1 MRWVLNTYR
10 VAQEWTLDEML
21 EMARK
26 TGFDG
31 MEFLMDYEQKHGF
44 EWDTPEERWQSL
56 KDRVNAFGLEIS
68 SLTSCQNFHSLDDAE
83 RGESVTRVKRVIE
96 MARFM
101 DCKQVRVLGDRVP
114 NDDTADTVVSNVAA
128 CLGELGRDAAPD
140 GIEVS
145 MEMHGS
151 FADPA
156 LALKAVGGANEP
168 NVGLVF
174 NCQWRARDG
183 SWGLPEGAPSIA
195 PIYDATARYYTSV
208 HMHQMED
215 PQQLSYY
222 QELCADLIRDD
233 FQGFVAYEG
242 AYTGPDPEQVLRL
255 YTALFRTMTGG

>member
-1 MRWVLNTYR
+1 MRWVMNTYQ

-21 EMARK
+21 DMAKK

-31 MEFLMDYEQKHGF
+31 MEFLMDFEQKHGF
-44 EWDTPEERWQSL
+44 EWDTPEEQWEPL
-56 KDRVNAFGLEIS
+56 KQRVNASGLEIS
-68 SLTSCQNFHSLDDAE
+68 SLTSCQNFHSLDNAE
-83 RGESVTRVKRVIE
+83 RGESVSRVKRVID
-96 MARFM
+96 MARSM
-101 DCKQVRVLGDRVP
+101 DCRQVRVLGDRVP
-114 NDDTADTVVSNVAA
+114 GDENADTVVGNVAA
-128 CLGELGRDAAPD
+128 CLGELGRYAAPD
-140 GIEVS
+140 GIQVS

-156 LALKAVGGANEP
+156 LARRAVEGAGEP

-208 HMHQMED
+208 HMHRMED
-215 PQQLSYY
+215 PEQLAHY
-222 QELCADLIRDD
+222 QELCANLVRDD

-255 YTALFRTMTGG
+255 YTALFRTMASG